1 MKRAFQVTLEM
12 PRGVKVGEMSDY
24 ILDAVQTW
32 KGQLHPD
39 DPLFDLDY
47 ETVRVVSL
55 GKVTS

>member
-1 MKRAFQVTLEM
+1 MRRAFKVTLDM
-12 PRGVKVGEMSDY
+12 PRGVKVGEMTDY

-47 ETVRVVSL
+47 EAVKVVSL
-55 GKVTS
+55 GKVQP